1 MPIRRVKQVS
11 WEVESE
17 RMVVTPA
24 MERRMRKA
32 VLQRAEKELSELANA
47 STDEEAFY
55 SLPSAASAA
64 YYLGLLEEA
73 ERLARRSIELAER
86 FKDNWNYSNALHA
99 GHTVLGLL
107 ALRNKSTKQ
116 AVEELHASGSVR
128 GSAQLG
134 SFGPT
139 MQLARELLKAG
150 ESESVLAYFEQC
162 RSFWKSGTLWLSI
175 WEKKV
180 KRGAMPNFVM
190 NLYR

>member
-1 MPIRRVKQVS
+1 MPKRHVKKVS

-17 RMVVTPA
+17 RLVVKPA
-24 MERRMRKA
+24 MERRIRKA
-32 VLQRAEKELSELANA
+32 VLQRAEKELSELADA
-47 STDEEAFY
+47 STDEDAFY
-55 SLPSAASAA
+55 ALPNAASAA
-64 YYLGLLEEA
+64 YHLGLFKEA
-73 ERLARRSIELAER
+73 ERHARRSITLAEQ

-99 GHTVLGLL
+99 GHTALGLL
-107 ALRNKSTKQ
+107 ALRSKSIQQ
-116 AVEELHASGSVR
+116 AVEALRASGSVR
-128 GSAQLG
+128 GSPQLG

-162 RSFWKSGTLWLSI
+162 RSFWKSGSLWLSI

-180 KRGAMPNFVM
+180 KRGAMPNFFM